1 MKPEKV
7 SNVVVSQEE
16 YSVSRYYEEVNRTK
30 YTNER
35 KRQLSVLLG
44 SSGASDITGDTKS
57 TSVSGGSKGSDII
70 EIKMTGNNDD
80 SLSDNAAAD
89 SGIFDYPEG
98 ERTALP
104 EGVDITSKIAKD
116 TDIHTSIFTD
126 PLGRNIASDQSKVH
140 EYEKIN
146 AKASPDNEAALRS
159 NFIKGPEKVA
169 AHITDSSVAITKS
182 SHQSD
187 AYPNEENNANSIP
200 VIAAS
205 FGPDSVKGPEKVSA
219 NIRDSSA
226 VRSSPK
232 LTHKSKSTS
241 QNEQNSPRTRL
252 KGQIEQMNNDFKN
265 RNGYIKNSDSNINAS
280 LRARE
285 GDLEAIEE
293 CVALIHDHEENK
305 NLGADGSS
313 CSSKLLSSSVDSN
326 NDSPVSQE

>member
-57 TSVSGGSKGSDII
+57 TSISGGSKGSDII
-70 EIKMTGNNDD
+70 EIKMTGKNDD

-98 ERTALP
+98 ERTALA
-104 EGVDITSKIAKD
+104 EGVDITSKISKD
-116 TDIHTSIFTD
+116 TDIHPSIFTD
-126 PLGRNIASDQSKVH
+126 PLGRNIALDKSEVH
-140 EYEKIN
+140 DYEKVN
-146 AKASPDNEAALRS
+146 AKAIPEDEASLGS
-159 NFIKGPEKVA
+159 NLIKGPEKIS
-169 AHITDSSVAITKS
+169 AHITNSSVAITKY

-187 AYPNEENNANSIP
+187 FQPHEENNANSIP
-200 VIAAS
+200 VSAAS
-205 FGPDSVKGPEKVSA
+205 FSSDFIKGPEKVSA
-219 NIRDSSA
+219 HIRDSSA

-232 LTHKSKSTS
+232 LTHKSKSTL

-252 KGQIEQMNNDFKN
+252 KGQIEQMNTDFKN
-265 RNGYIKNSDSNINAS
+265 RNGYIKNPDSNIS
-280 LRARE
+280 TTLRARE

-305 NLGADGSS
+305 NLGTDGSS
-313 CSSKLLSSSVDSN
+313 CSSKLLSSSADSN